1 MAGRSALTGG
11 QRAAIV
17 IAQLDEDRA
26 AKVLRSMSEID
37 VVEIMGAMVG
47 LPSLDSEDVKSVL
60 REFNTQAEQ
69 FLQVSQGGVEQARK
83 LLRDR
88 LGGERAEAVLG
99 DLAAERDSHPL
110 AFLQRIDVRQ
120 VGNLVGEEHPQ
131 TIAVILAHMPAESSA
146 QLLADW
152 EEETRVEIVR
162 RLATMGRI
170 SPVAIRLLA
179 EVLEQ
184 KAASLLRS
192 GSSGSSAVGGMNSTV
207 AILNLTDRST
217 EKQIL
222 SQLEQ
227 NDPALAES
235 IRNEMF
241 VFDDLLGLDD
251 RALQLILRHVV
262 PKDLAVALKSG
273 GEEIR
278 RRFISNMSERA
289 ADDLKEE
296 IESLGP
302 VRVSQVESAQSA
314 IVKIVRDLESSGEIV
329 LARGDDEYV

>member
-1 MAGRSALTGG
+1 MKTLTGS

-17 IAQLDEDRA
+17 IAQLDETRA

-37 VVEIMGAMVG
+37 VVEIMGAMVD
-47 LPSLDSEDVKSVL
+47 LPALDSDDVKKVL
-60 REFNTQAEQ
+60 REFNSQAST

-88 LGGERAEAVLG
+88 LGGDRAESVLA
-99 DLAAERDSHPL
+99 DLVEERESHPL
-110 AFLQRIDVRQ
+110 NFLQRIDVRQ
-120 VGNLVGEEHPQ
+120 VGNLIADEHPQ
-131 TIAVILAHMPAESSA
+131 TIAVVMAHLPPESGA

-152 EEETRVEIVR
+152 DEVAKVDVVR

-170 SPVAIRLLA
+170 SPVAIRHLA
-179 EVLEQ
+179 DVLEQ
-184 KAASLLRS
+184 KAASLLRT
-192 GSSGSSAVGGMNSTV
+192 GSSVASAVGGMTSTV
-207 AILNLTDRST
+207 AILNLTDRAT

-222 SQLEQ
+222 SLLEDA
-227 NDPALAES
+227 DPSLAES

-251 RALQLILRHVV
+251 RSLQLILRHVV

-273 GEEIR
+273 GEDIR
-278 RRFISNMSERA
+278 GRFISNMSERA
-289 ADDLKEE
+289 SEDLREE
-296 IESLGP
+296 IDSLGP
-302 VRVSQVESAQSA
+302 VRVSQVEAAQSA
-314 IVKIVRDLESSGEIV
+314 IVKIVRDLEASGEIV